1 MKKLVVAAVAAVVGW
16 QVGAAVVWKNL
27 DKEHHLGGRVTSE
40 GYMRGKVAL
49 VCRWGLK
56 FQKCRTML
64 PKLEEVWQAF
74 KSKPLVVLCG
84 HCKGYGE
91 AEEIRKFVTE
101 QGISCPVYEGGCL
114 AAGEPSYSTVPVLY
128 VVDETGRVV
137 YAGHN
142 EQTARQALVT
152 ALTDMEAPR
161 SLVQWKRFLDFEL
174 QNLPGRAW
182 LRVEEFRKKF
192 PNESKE
198 YAVQFKELAAVPDV
212 RTLAALVSVAREA
225 KDHPDFG
232 PKEQMKKAKHKKSME
247 DALRK
252 YASLKQSSDPRVA
265 QEAKNALADIKWA
278 LADF

>member
-1 MKKLVVAAVAAVVGW
+1 MKKLIVFVITAVVCW
-16 QVGAAVVWKNL
+16 QVGAAVGWENL

-40 GYMRGKVAL
+40 GYMRGKVVL

-64 PKLEEVWQAF
+64 PKLEEVWQGF

-91 AEEIRKFVTE
+91 AEEIKKFVTE
-101 QGISCPVYEGGCL
+101 QGITCPVYECACL
-114 AAGEPSYSTVPVLY
+114 AVGEPSYSTVPVLY
-128 VVDETGRVV
+128 IVDETGRVV
-137 YAGHN
+137 YAGRN

-161 SLVQWKRFLDFEL
+161 SLEQWKRFLDFEL

-182 LRVEEFRKKF
+182 LRAEEFRKSF

-198 YAVQFKELAAVPDV
+198 YAAQFKELATVPDV
-212 RTLAALVSVAREA
+212 KTLAELVAFARDA
-225 KDHPDFG
+225 KDHPDLG
-232 PKEQMKKAKHKKSME
+232 PKEQMKKVKLKKSME

-278 LADF
+278 QAAL

>member
-1 MKKLVVAAVAAVVGW
+1 MKKLIVFVITAVVCW
-16 QVGAAVVWKNL
+16 QVGAAVGWKNL

-40 GYMRGKVAL
+40 GYMRGKVVL

-64 PKLEEVWQAF
+64 PKLEEVWQGF

-91 AEEIRKFVTE
+91 AEEIKKFVTE
-101 QGISCPVYEGGCL
+101 QGITCPVYECACL
-114 AAGEPSYSTVPVLY
+114 AVGEPSYSTVPVLY
-128 VVDETGRVV
+128 IVDETGRVV
-137 YAGHN
+137 YAGRN

-161 SLVQWKRFLDFEL
+161 SLEQWKRFLDFEL

-182 LRVEEFRKKF
+182 LRAEEFRKSF

-198 YAVQFKELAAVPDV
+198 YAAQFKELATVPDV
-212 RTLAALVSVAREA
+212 KTLAELVAFAMDA
-225 KDHPDFG
+225 KDHPDLG
-232 PKEQMKKAKHKKSME
+232 PKEQMKKVQLKKSME

-252 YASLKQSSDPRVA
+252 YASLKQSPDPRVA

-278 LADF
+278 QAAL